1 MRTRLRSS
9 SSGGPALGTTI
20 VVLLLNALLY
30 AQVTQ
35 FKSTVR
41 LIRVVATVVDGK
53 ARSVPNLT
61 IDDFILEEDDEPQT
75 IAHLL
80 PAAALPISIGVIL
93 DTSGSMGPTKIRTAQ
108 RAIDSFLSL
117 MNEDD
122 EIFLM
127 TFDSLPRLIV
137 DFTSDR
143 TRLSKA
149 LWTVNVKGSTS
160 LYDSLYQGLQRVK
173 HGRHQKKAVLL
184 VTDGEDNTSM
194 TRPDKALRNIREAD
208 MLVYSIGIKGTPGVD
223 MSRNSTSMSFHHTSV
238 DMKVLRKFGEVSGGW
253 AEEISES
260 TFGEKMD
267 LVLGR
272 IATELRSQYSIAYYP
287 NRPTGDG
294 RWHNVEMRMKN
305 PNYVVRGRTQY
316 FDEAQAPVAAPTAT
330 RYAGRSLADVLD
342 ELASRLASLGL
353 KLFFTSVYV
362 KPEMRVAS
370 EPTSTD
376 PRKILD
382 EVLEPHGL
390 RAKAGPKG
398 TGTLQV
404 GPSR

>member
-75 IAHLL
+75 ITHLL

-93 DTSGSMGPTKIRTAQ
+93 DTSGSMGRAKIRTAQ

-127 TFDSLPRLIV
+127 TFDSRPRLIAE
-137 DFTSDR
+137 FTSDR
-143 TRLSKA
+143 TSLKNA
-149 LWTVNVKGSTS
+149 LWSAVNVGGSTS
-160 LYDSLYQGLQRVK
+160 LYDSLYQGLQKVK
-173 HGRHQKKAVLL
+173 EGRHQKKAVLL
-184 VTDGEDNTSM
+184 ITDGEDNTSM
-194 TRPDKALRNIREAD
+194 TRPDKALRNIKEAD
-208 MLVYSIGIKGTPGVD
+208 MLVYSIGIKGTPGFD
-223 MSRNSTSMSFHHTSV
+223 MSRNSTSISFRHTFV
-238 DMKVLRKFGEVSGGW
+238 DMKVLTQFGEVSGGW
-253 AEEISES
+253 AEEISEA

-272 IATELRSQYSIAYYP
+272 IARELRNQYSIAYYP
-287 NRPTGDG
+287 NRPRGDG
-294 RWHNVEMRMKN
+294 NWHHVRISMKN
-305 PNYVVRGRTQY
+305 PAYVVRGRTQY
-316 FDEAQAPVAAPTAT
+316 FDEAAAPVVAPTAA
-330 RYAGRSLADVLD
+330 RYAGRPLGKVLLELRDTGLGIVFTAEFVRPTMKVLD
-342 ELASRLASLGL
+342 EPKAVL
-353 KLFFTSVYV
+353 
-362 KPEMRVAS
+362 
-370 EPTSTD
+370 
-376 PRKILD
+376 PREVLD
-382 EVLEPHGL
+382 EILAPHGL
-390 RAKAGPKG
+390 QVKSGPG
-398 TGTLQV
+398 GTLLV
-404 GPSR
+404 VRRRG